1 MKKIITVLSIA
12 LLSTGAF
19 AQHHDHNSSEKGEM
33 QSKPMFKDQAL
44 GNAYSNYID
53 VKEALF
59 ASNAED
65 ASKASA
71 ELDKSLAGVDNS
83 EAARTAASKVQSA
96 GDLKAQ
102 RKAFA
107 ELSLEM
113 SNLIKG
119 GKLSMGAVY
128 MEFCPMANN
137 NEGAFWLSNE
147 KNIRNPFMGAK
158 MPGCGMVKE
167 TIE

>member
-1 MKKIITVLSIA
+1 ME
-12 LLSTGAF
+12 ST
-19 AQHHDHNSSEKGEM
+19 
-33 QSKPMFKDQAL
+33 PMFKVQAL
-44 GNAYSNYID
+44 GKAYSNYID

-59 ASNAED
+59 DSNLED

-71 ELDKSLAGVDNS
+71 ALDKSLAGVDNS
-83 EAARTAASKVQSA
+83 EAAKAAASKIQSA
-96 GDLKAQ
+96 EDLKAQ

-113 SNLIKG
+113 SKLVKG

-128 MEFCPMANN
+128 LEYCPMANN
-137 NEGAFWLSNE
+137 SEGAYWLSNE

-167 TIE
+167 TIQ